1 MMNNPRGD
9 PLLVIKSIV
18 YDPLLVVMGVTRDD
32 LYEVVGLSI
41 TSGEPY
47 IRLCGECG
55 DKTICLLLEVA
66 PLTDMEYRVLL
77 LGILVT
83 YGHDKVFDKEV
94 ETIMRFAKVVKSV
107 GKKASFYIPRII
119 SDRAY
124 KIICRDKKLSNKI
137 YEVVPVEEVLVY
149 MD

>member
-9 PLLVIKSIV
+9 PLLVIKNIA
-18 YDPLLVVMGVTRDD
+18 YDSVLLIMGITRDD

-47 IRLCGECG
+47 IKLCGECG

-77 LGILVT
+77 LGILVI
-83 YGHDKVFDKEV
+83 YGHDKIFDKEV
-94 ETIMRFAKVVKSV
+94 ETIMRFAKVVESV

-124 KIICRDKKLSNKI
+124 KIVCGDEKLSNKK